1 VTAEVGAAPVG
12 DAALTDV
19 IGSGTD
25 VAGASFEGAGA
36 SFGGAASVGVGAGT
50 AEVIVHGQS
59 LMVIVVAA
67 VTV

>member
-25 VAGASFEGAGA
+25 VAGA